1 MPITNPWS
9 ITYGDVTVGGESA
22 SFQINGPYSI
32 SKTFTTVQLSFTV
45 IVVAEDYESLQARSD
60 ELETAF
66 SKRDEDFSIDL
77 DGSTWTY
84 TFGTDALNTTATI
97 SKPGT
102 AEVDRGVARA
112 YTCTIDAELP
122 ADDQDGLRDLR
133 VRVNYTP
140 SRQRI
145 VTMTG
150 TYTAQSGGTA
160 RDTYINGFD
169 SEATTILSGLDGSAT
184 FELVNENHEEDRN
197 NHVCSFS
204 RDYVELLEDQLQGT
218 RDANQIRDH
227 RIAFTELFSS
237 PGDSRAG
244 VYRLR
249 RVLADFSCAIDIEQT
264 TDVKETYDSSV
275 KEHLKQLFQSNFD
288 PQIFAIEDERITYD
302 ETSKRLNAAV
312 TFLYQKGGGN
322 AMVEV
327 SQSLTYREARNID
340 YTPVHG
346 GDELDMYADN
356 GWATIQRV
364 WERTVV
370 AIGNER
376 PSFRIAGNPSFLVAG
391 DFGQA
396 VAGAS
401 DVLSTSSN
409 IRSSGWNVISNES
422 KVTDQWIGDPS
433 DTQMK
438 LFVLTET
445 VVEQFSRAPSGTAS
459 GGGLGAGGTPFG
471 GAFGGGT
478 GAGRRGSTSYFGFGI
493 PGVRSGVGVLPGRR
507 DPRFGFGHRNGIR

>member
-66 SKRDEDFSIDL
+66 SKRDQSFSIDL

-122 ADDQDGLRDLR
+122 ANDQDGLRDLR

-160 RDTYINGFD
+160 TNAYLDGFD
-169 SEATTILSGLDGSAT
+169 AEATTILSALDGSAT
-184 FELVNENHEEDRN
+184 FELGPESHEQDRN

-204 RDYVELLEDQLQGT
+204 REYVELLEDQLQGT

-264 TDVKETYDSSV
+264 TDVKGTYDSSV

-288 PQIFAIEDERITYD
+288 PQVFAIEDERITYD

-312 TFLYQKGGGN
+312 TFLYQKDGGN
-322 AMVEV
+322 PVVEV
-327 SQSLTYREARNID
+327 SQSLSYREARNID

-346 GDELDMYADN
+346 GGELDMYADN
-356 GWATIQRV
+356 GWATVQRV

-370 AIGNER
+370 AIGDER
-376 PSFRIAGNPSFLVAG
+376 PAFRIAGNPNFLTAE
-391 DFGQA
+391 DFSQG

-401 DVLSTSSN
+401 DVLSSSGGVN
-409 IRSSGWNVISNES
+409 ASGWNVISNES
-422 KVTDQWIGDPS
+422 KVMDNYIGDPS
-433 DTQMK
+433 ETQMK

-445 VVEQFSRAPSGTAS
+445 VVEQYSKKPDVS
-459 GGGLGAGGTPFG
+459 GGRGGPVSG
-471 GAFGGGT
+471 
-478 GAGRRGSTSYFGFGI
+478 
-493 PGVRSGVGVLPGRR
+493 GVGVLPGRR
-507 DPRFGFGHRNGIR
+507 DPRFGIPGSPGG